1 MSEIKTINGRNI
13 HFTFDNGYT
22 VSIIPAF
29 PNNIFPQGGFDEG
42 SNLQEIM
49 IWDKNGDAMKFGD
62 GNEITICTP
71 DETARLIFET
81 SQIKVD

>member
-1 MSEIKTINGRNI
+1 MSKIKTNSNNI
-13 HFTFDNGYT
+13 KFTFQNGYT

-29 PNNIFPQGGFDEG
+29 PGVVVINQNGFEEG